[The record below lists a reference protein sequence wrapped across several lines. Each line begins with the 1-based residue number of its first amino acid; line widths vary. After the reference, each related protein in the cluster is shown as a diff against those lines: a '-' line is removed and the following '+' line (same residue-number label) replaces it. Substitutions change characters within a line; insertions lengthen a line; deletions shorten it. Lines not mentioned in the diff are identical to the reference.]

1 MTHPR
6 RLIRNALVARL
17 SENLT
22 PPPEELAEG
31 QQPPAPTYPTMA
43 GPRIFA
49 GRPAPL
55 EEGQLPAIV
64 IHTREPE
71 NVESYPASG
80 WSGFTRRQT
89 IAMVECYLQSFDDVD
104 DELDDFA
111 DQIEA
116 MFESWDLP
124 GFESGEIRL
133 ADTSSEVEWD
143 GSLSTGCVKLR
154 FEVTYRR
161 PYRSCSNPYVDP
173 SQESIYRSGAYPG
186 GQVTPGCPADNSG
199 EACPIGS
206 AELFSQEEPI
216 N

>member
-6 RLIRNALVARL
+6 RLIRNAMVARL

-22 PPPEELAEG
+22 PAPEDLAEG
-31 QQPPAPTYPTMA
+31 EAPPAATYPTIA
-43 GPRIFA
+43 GTRVFA

-64 IHTREPE
+64 VHTREPE

-80 WSGFTRRQT
+80 WNGFTRRRT

-104 DELDDFA
+104 DDLDEFA
-111 DQIEA
+111 DQVEA

-133 ADTSSEVEWD
+133 ADTTSEVEWD
-143 GSLSTGCVKLR
+143 GSLSTGCIKLR
-154 FEVTYRR
+154 YEVVYRR
-161 PYRSCSNPYVDP
+161 AYRACGNPYVDP
-173 SQESIYRSGAYPG
+173 DGESIYRSGAYPG
-186 GQVTPGCPADNSG
+186 GQVLPGCPPGVTG
-199 EACPIGS
+199 EACPVGD
-206 AELFSQEEPI
+206 AELFSQEESI

>member
-1 MTHPR
+1 MSHPR
-6 RLIRNALVARL
+6 RLIRNAMVVRL
-17 SENLT
+17 SQNLT
-22 PPPEELAEG
+22 PAPEELAESEA
-31 QQPPAPTYPTMA
+31 PPAATYRTIA
-43 GPRIFA
+43 GPRVFA

-64 IHTREPE
+64 IHTRELE

-80 WSGFTRRQT
+80 WSGFNRRRT

-111 DQIEA
+111 DQIEKA
-116 MFESWDLP
+116 FESWELP

-161 PYRSCSNPYVDP
+161 PYRSCSNPYV
-173 SQESIYRSGAYPG
+173 QEEAETIYRSGAYPG

-199 EACPIGS
+199 EACPIGG